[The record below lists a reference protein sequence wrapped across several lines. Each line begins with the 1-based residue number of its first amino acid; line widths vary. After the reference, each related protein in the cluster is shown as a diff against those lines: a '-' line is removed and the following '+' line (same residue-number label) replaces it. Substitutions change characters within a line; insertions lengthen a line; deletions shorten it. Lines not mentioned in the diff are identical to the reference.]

1 MTKSANYRVL
11 FQDVLSGTIHGEL
24 PAEKFSYSNTLNAP
38 GSANITIPL
47 NPLIKR
53 VNRQTIVTGGATAIY
68 IERNGRINWSG
79 LAWDG
84 QADFAAGTMELQC
97 EGWLSYYRLRHYH
110 ATTAFTQVDQ
120 ADIARALLQHAGQYG
135 DGSRLGMVEY
145 GTEKTG
151 VKRDRTY
158 KSSEHKGI
166 GEAVEQL
173 ATVIDGFDFSFD
185 SAWRG
190 EDLITTF
197 RVHYP
202 AVGRARALTLE
213 QGRNCDIGGASIGG
227 KSVVTHAFALGSG
240 DGADQVWASAGQP
253 SKIFPRLEAVESFS
267 DIKEYA
273 TLKAKA
279 EERLRIGAAPIV
291 LPSIALYPESSP
303 GLDDFD
309 LGDALTVRG
318 GYGLVPI
325 DGMWRITEL
334 AVSVDESG
342 SEQITLTAASRDVF
356 GSDDKNA

>member
-1 MTKSANYRVL
+1 MTKTASYRVL
-11 FQDVLSGTIHGEL
+11 FQDVLSGIIHGEL
-24 PAEKFSYSNTLNAP
+24 PAERFSYVNTLNAP
-38 GSANITIPL
+38 GSASITIAL
-47 NPLIKR
+47 NPGIAR
-53 VNRQTIVTGGATAIY
+53 VNRQTIVTGGATAVY
-68 IERNGRINWSG
+68 IERNGRFAWSG
-79 LAWDG
+79 LIWDA

-97 EGWLSYYRLRHYH
+97 EGWLSYFRLRHYH

-120 ADIARALLQHAGQYG
+120 ADIARSLLQHAGQYG
-135 DGSRLGMVEY
+135 DGSRLGMISY

-158 KSSEHKGI
+158 KESEHKSI

-173 ATVIDGFDFSFD
+173 AAVINGFDFSFGTEWQD
-185 SAWRG
+185 V
-190 EDLITTF
+190 DLRTTF
-197 RVHYP
+197 RIHYP
-202 AVGRARALTLE
+202 TVGRARAVTLE
-213 QGRNCDIGGASIGG
+213 QGRNCDIVAASVGG

-240 DGADQVWASAGQP
+240 DGADQVWASAGSP

-267 DIKEYA
+267 DIKEYP

-279 EERLRIGAAPIV
+279 EERTRIGAFPVV

-334 AVSVDESG
+334 SVSVDESG
-342 SEQITLTAASRDVF
+342 TEQITLTAAPREVF
-356 GSDDKNA
+356 GGDPTG